1 MNFIISVSLSNMITF
16 KELGLQEEILTAIE
30 KMGFVTPS
38 PIQEKAIPQI
48 LSSDQDVIAL
58 AQTGTG
64 KTAAFG
70 LPIINNLSTDSQSV
84 QAIILCPTR
93 ELCLQIAKELEAFSV
108 DKRGVRVQ
116 AVYGGA
122 DIVKQ
127 IRGLKDN
134 PQIVVGTPG
143 RTMDLIKR
151 KALKI
156 NDITW
161 TVLDEADEMLNMGF
175 RDEIDSILETT
186 PEEKQTLLFS
196 ATMPSEVRRIAS
208 EYMHNPVEI
217 AVSKVNT
224 ASKNIEHHVYLVRSS
239 DRYLALKRLADYYPN
254 IYGIVFCRTRREAKD
269 VADKLMQDGYNAD
282 ALHGDLSQSQRDH
295 VMDKF
300 RNQNIQILVATDVA
314 ARGIDVNE
322 LTHVINYNLPDD
334 PEVYVHRSGRTGR
347 AGNKGISII
356 ISGGRESRKVRDLEK
371 LIASKIEPRNVPTGE
386 EICEKRLISLIEKI
400 ENIEVDEELIEP
412 YMATVNEKLAEIDR
426 DTLLKRFLTV
436 EFNSFLEYYK
446 NTKDITPEGDRGDR
460 GERGERNSRRGG
472 RDFSRFFINIGQ
484 KHNLRVPNLIGLINE
499 QTRNRNIEI
508 GKIEIL
514 RNFSFF
520 EVDTQFES
528 LVLET
533 FKDAQRDGVDL
544 DVQISKPEPGR
555 GGDRGGSR
563 GGNRGGGDRG
573 GRGFNNRREGDR
585 ERSGGYRGGDRDNR
599 GGDRDNR
606 GGGDRGGYRGGDRD
620 NRGGDRDN
628 RGGGDRGG
636 YRGGDREN
644 RGGYRGGDR
653 ENRGGDRNR
662 TGNTRRGRD

>member
-1 MNFIISVSLSNMITF
+1 MITF

-30 KMGFVTPS
+30 KMGFVNPS

-70 LPIINNLSTDSQSV
+70 LPVLNQLDSNSKSV

-93 ELCLQIAKELEAFSV
+93 ELCLQIAKELESFSA
-108 DKRGVRVQ
+108 DMRGVRVQ

-151 KALKI
+151 GALKI

-295 VMDKF
+295 VMEKF

-322 LTHVINYNLPDD
+322 LTHVINFNLPDD

-356 ISGGRESRKVRDLEK
+356 ISGGREARKIRDLEK
-371 LIASKIEPRNVPTGE
+371 LIASKIEPKNVPTGA
-386 EICEKRLISLIEKI
+386 EICEKRLISLIDKI

-412 YMATVNEKLAEIDR
+412 YMETVNEKLANLDR
-426 DTLLKRFLTV
+426 DDLLKRFMTV

-446 NTKDITPEGDRGDR
+446 NTKDISSEGDRGDR
-460 GERGERNSRRGG
+460 GDRSSNRRGG

-528 LVLET
+528 LVLES

-544 DVQISKPEPGR
+544 DVQISKPEPRRGDGERR
-555 GGDRGGSR
+555 GGDRRRNDR
-563 GGNRGGGDRG
+563 GGDSR
-573 GRGFNNRREGDR
+573 GRGFNSRRDNDR
-585 ERSGGYRGGDRDNR
+585 ERSGGYRGGDRDRGGDRGGFR
-599 GGDRDNR
+599 GGDRDHDSR
-606 GGGDRGGYRGGDRD
+606 DSRGGDRGGYRGGDR
-620 NRGGDRDN
+620 
-628 RGGGDRGG
+628 
-636 YRGGDREN
+636 
-644 RGGYRGGDR
+644 
-653 ENRGGDRNR
+653 NR
-662 TGNTRRGRD
+662 TGNSRRGRD

>member
-1 MNFIISVSLSNMITF
+1 MITF
-16 KELGLQEEILTAIE
+16 KELGLQEDILTAIE

-38 PIQEKAIPQI
+38 PVQEKAIPQI
-48 LSSDQDVIAL
+48 LTSDQDVIAL

-70 LPIINNLSTDSQSV
+70 LPILNNLSTDSKSV

-93 ELCLQIAKELEAFSV
+93 ELCLQIAKELESFSA
-108 DKRGVRVQ
+108 DMRGVRVQ

-151 KALKI
+151 GALKI

-186 PEEKQTLLFS
+186 PDEKQTLLFS

-208 EYMHNPVEI
+208 EYMNSPVEI

-322 LTHVINYNLPDD
+322 LTHVINFNLPDD

-356 ISGGRESRKVRDLEK
+356 ISGGREARKVRDLEK
-371 LIASKIEPRNVPTGE
+371 LIASKIEPKNVPTGA

-412 YMATVNEKLAEIDR
+412 YMETVNEKLANIDR

-446 NTKDITPEGDRGDR
+446 NTKDITAEGDRGDR
-460 GERGERNSRRGG
+460 GDRADRTSNRRGG

-528 LVLET
+528 LVLES

-555 GGDRGGSR
+555 GGDRDRNR
-563 GGNRGGGDRG
+563 GGDRRGGGDRS
-573 GRGFNNRREGDR
+573 RGFSNRREGDR

-606 GGGDRGGYRGGDRD
+606 GGDRGGYRGGDR
-620 NRGGDRDN
+620 
-628 RGGGDRGG
+628 
-636 YRGGDREN
+636 
-644 RGGYRGGDR
+644 
-653 ENRGGDRNR
+653 NR
-662 TGNTRRGRD
+662 TGNLRRGRD

>member
-1 MNFIISVSLSNMITF
+1 MITF
-16 KELGLQEEILTAIE
+16 KELGLQEDILTAIE
-30 KMGFVTPS
+30 KMGFVSPS

-70 LPIINNLSTDSQSV
+70 LPVLNQLDSNSKSV

-93 ELCLQIAKELEAFSV
+93 ELCLQIAKELESFSA
-108 DKRGVRVQ
+108 DMRGVRVQ

-151 KALKI
+151 GALKI

-295 VMDKF
+295 VMEKF

-322 LTHVINYNLPDD
+322 LTHVINFNLPDD

-356 ISGGRESRKVRDLEK
+356 ISGGREARKIRDLEK
-371 LIASKIEPRNVPTGE
+371 LIASKIEPKNVPTGA
-386 EICEKRLISLIEKI
+386 EICEKRLISLIDKI

-412 YMATVNEKLAEIDR
+412 YMETVNEKLANLDR
-426 DTLLKRFLTV
+426 DDLLKRFMTV

-446 NTKDITPEGDRGDR
+446 NTKDISSEGDRGDR
-460 GERGERNSRRGG
+460 GDRSSNRRGG

-528 LVLET
+528 LVLES

-544 DVQISKPEPGR
+544 DVQISKPEPRRGDGERR
-555 GGDRGGSR
+555 GGDRR
-563 GGNRGGGDRG
+563 RNDRG
-573 GRGFNNRREGDR
+573 DSRGRGFNSRRDNDR
-585 ERSGGYRGGDRDNR
+585 ERSGGYRGGDRDRGGDRGGFR
-599 GGDRDNR
+599 GGDRDR
-606 GGGDRGGYRGGDRD
+606 DSRGGDRGGYRGGDR
-620 NRGGDRDN
+620 
-628 RGGGDRGG
+628 
-636 YRGGDREN
+636 
-644 RGGYRGGDR
+644 
-653 ENRGGDRNR
+653 NR
-662 TGNTRRGRD
+662 TGNSRRGRD

>member
-1 MNFIISVSLSNMITF
+1 MRSL
-16 KELGLQEEILTAIE
+16 
-30 KMGFVTPS
+30 
-38 PIQEKAIPQI
+38 
-48 LSSDQDVIAL
+48 DQDIPLELRDGVENLHGHRARGTCEICA
-58 AQTGTG
+58 AQCETVDFH
-64 KTAAFG
+64 AHF
-70 LPIINNLSTDSQSV
+70 
-84 QAIILCPTR
+84 R
-93 ELCLQIAKELEAFSV
+93 EHL
-108 DKRGVRVQ
+108 
-116 AVYGGA
+116 YGGA

-151 KALKI
+151 GALKI

-295 VMDKF
+295 VMEKF

-322 LTHVINYNLPDD
+322 LTHVINFNLPDD

-356 ISGGRESRKVRDLEK
+356 ISGGREARKIRDLEK
-371 LIASKIEPRNVPTGE
+371 LIASKIEPKNVPTGA
-386 EICEKRLISLIEKI
+386 EICEKRLISLIDKI

-412 YMATVNEKLAEIDR
+412 YMETVNEKLANLDR
-426 DTLLKRFLTV
+426 DDLLKRFMTV

-446 NTKDITPEGDRGDR
+446 NTKDISSEGDRGDR
-460 GERGERNSRRGG
+460 GDRSSNRRGG

-528 LVLET
+528 LVLES

-544 DVQISKPEPGR
+544 DVQISKPEPRRGDGERR
-555 GGDRGGSR
+555 GGDRRRNDR
-563 GGNRGGGDRG
+563 GGDSR
-573 GRGFNNRREGDR
+573 GRGFNSRRDNDR
-585 ERSGGYRGGDRDNR
+585 ERSGGYRGGDRDRGGDRGGFR
-599 GGDRDNR
+599 GGDRDR
-606 GGGDRGGYRGGDRD
+606 DSRDSRGGDRGGYRGGDR
-620 NRGGDRDN
+620 
-628 RGGGDRGG
+628 
-636 YRGGDREN
+636 
-644 RGGYRGGDR
+644 
-653 ENRGGDRNR
+653 NR
-662 TGNTRRGRD
+662 TGNSRRGRD

>member
-371 LIASKIEPRNVPTGE
+371 LIASKIDPRNVPTGE

-412 YMATVNEKLAEIDR
+412 YMATVNEKLADIDR
-426 DTLLKRFLTV
+426 DALLKRFLTV

-599 GGDRDNR
+599 GGDRDS
-606 GGGDRGGYRGGDRD
+606 RGGD
-620 NRGGDRDN
+620 
-628 RGGGDRGG
+628 
-636 YRGGDREN
+636 

>member
-1 MNFIISVSLSNMITF
+1 MITF
-16 KELGLQEEILTAIE
+16 KELGLQDEILTAIE
-30 KMGFVTPS
+30 KMGFVNPS

-70 LPIINNLSTDSQSV
+70 LPVLNQLDSNSKSV

-93 ELCLQIAKELEAFSV
+93 ELCLQIAKELESFSA
-108 DKRGVRVQ
+108 DMRGVRVQ

-151 KALKI
+151 GALKI

-295 VMDKF
+295 VMEKF

-322 LTHVINYNLPDD
+322 LTHVINFNLPDD

-356 ISGGRESRKVRDLEK
+356 ISGGREARKIRDLEK
-371 LIASKIEPRNVPTGE
+371 LIASKIEPKNVPTGA
-386 EICEKRLISLIEKI
+386 EICEKRLISLIDKI

-412 YMATVNEKLAEIDR
+412 YMETVNEKLANLDR
-426 DTLLKRFLTV
+426 DDLLKRFMTV

-446 NTKDITPEGDRGDR
+446 NTKDISSEGDRGDR
-460 GERGERNSRRGG
+460 GNRSSNRRGG

-528 LVLET
+528 LVLES

-544 DVQISKPEPGR
+544 DVQISKPEPRRGDGERR
-555 GGDRGGSR
+555 GGDRR
-563 GGNRGGGDRG
+563 RNDRG
-573 GRGFNNRREGDR
+573 DSRGRGFNSRRDNDR
-585 ERSGGYRGGDRDNR
+585 ERSGGYRGGDRDRGGDRGGFR
-599 GGDRDNR
+599 GGDRDR
-606 GGGDRGGYRGGDRD
+606 DSRDSRGGDRGGYRGGDR
-620 NRGGDRDN
+620 
-628 RGGGDRGG
+628 
-636 YRGGDREN
+636 
-644 RGGYRGGDR
+644 
-653 ENRGGDRNR
+653 NR
-662 TGNTRRGRD
+662 TGNSRRGRD

>member
-1 MNFIISVSLSNMITF
+1 MITF
-16 KELGLQEEILTAIE
+16 KELGLQEDILTAIE

-48 LSSDQDVIAL
+48 LTSKQDVIAL

-70 LPIINNLSTDSQSV
+70 LPILNNLSTESQSV

-93 ELCLQIAKELEAFSV
+93 ELCLQIAKEIETFAT
-108 DKRGVRVQ
+108 DMRGVRVQ

-122 DIVKQ
+122 DITKQ

-208 EYMHNPVEI
+208 EYMHEPVEI
-217 AVSKVNT
+217 AVSKINT

-300 RNQNIQILVATDVA
+300 RSQNIQILVATDVA

-356 ISGGRESRKVRDLEK
+356 ISGGREARKIRDLEK
-371 LIASKIEPRNVPTGE
+371 LIASKIDPRNVPTGE

-460 GERGERNSRRGG
+460 GERGDRPNRRGG

-563 GGNRGGGDRG
+563 GGDRGGNRGGGDRG
-573 GRGFNNRREGDR
+573 GNRSGGGFRERREGDR
-585 ERSGGYRGGDRDNR
+585 ERSGSGGGGYRGGDRDNR

-606 GGGDRGGYRGGDRD
+606 GGGDRGGFRGGDRD
-620 NRGGDRDN
+620 RSAGSSSDRDS
-628 RGGGDRGG
+628 RGGDRGG
-636 YRGGDREN
+636 YRGGDR
-644 RGGYRGGDR
+644 
-653 ENRGGDRNR
+653 NR
-662 TGNTRRGRD
+662 TGNSRRGRD

>member
-1 MNFIISVSLSNMITF
+1 MITF

-30 KMGFVTPS
+30 KMGFVNPS

-70 LPIINNLSTDSQSV
+70 LPVLNQLDSNSKSV

-93 ELCLQIAKELEAFSV
+93 ELCLQIAKELESFSA
-108 DKRGVRVQ
+108 DMRGVRIQ

-151 KALKI
+151 GALKI

-295 VMDKF
+295 VMEKF

-322 LTHVINYNLPDD
+322 LTHVINFNLPDD

-356 ISGGRESRKVRDLEK
+356 ISGGREARKIRDLEK
-371 LIASKIEPRNVPTGE
+371 LIASKIEPKNVPTGA
-386 EICEKRLISLIEKI
+386 EICEKRLISLIDKI

-412 YMATVNEKLAEIDR
+412 YMETVNEKLANLDR
-426 DTLLKRFLTV
+426 DDLLKRFMTV

-446 NTKDITPEGDRGDR
+446 NTKDISSEGDRGDR
-460 GERGERNSRRGG
+460 GDRSSNRRGG

-528 LVLET
+528 LVLES

-544 DVQISKPEPGR
+544 DVQISKPEPRRGDGERR
-555 GGDRGGSR
+555 GGDRR
-563 GGNRGGGDRG
+563 RNDRG
-573 GRGFNNRREGDR
+573 DSRGRGFNSRRDNDR
-585 ERSGGYRGGDRDNR
+585 ERSGGYRGGDRDRGGDRGGFR
-599 GGDRDNR
+599 GGDRDR
-606 GGGDRGGYRGGDRD
+606 DSRGGDRGGYRGGDR
-620 NRGGDRDN
+620 
-628 RGGGDRGG
+628 
-636 YRGGDREN
+636 
-644 RGGYRGGDR
+644 
-653 ENRGGDRNR
+653 NR
-662 TGNTRRGRD
+662 TGNSRRGRD

>member
-1 MNFIISVSLSNMITF
+1 MNFNIIGIVSNMITF

-30 KMGFVTPS
+30 KMGFVNPS

-48 LSSDQDVIAL
+48 ISSEQDVIAL

-70 LPIINNLSTDSQSV
+70 LPILNQLDINTRAV
-84 QAIILCPTR
+84 QAIVLCPTR
-93 ELCLQIAKELEAFSV
+93 ELCLQIAKELESFSK
-108 DKRGVRVQ
+108 DMSGVRIQ

-127 IRGLKDN
+127 IKGLKDN

-239 DRYLALKRLADYYPN
+239 DRYLALKRLADFYPN

-269 VADKLMQDGYNAD
+269 IADKLMQDGYNAD

-295 VMDKF
+295 VMEKF

-356 ISGGRESRKVRDLEK
+356 ISGGREARRIKELER
-371 LIASKIEPRNVPTGE
+371 IISSKIEPKNVPTGA
-386 EICEKRLISLIEKI
+386 EICEKRLISLIDKI

-412 YMATVNEKLAEIDR
+412 YMDTVNEKLASLDR
-426 DTLLKRFLTV
+426 DDLLKRFLTV

-446 NTKDITPEGDRGDR
+446 NSRDIQSEGDRGDR
-460 GERGERNSRRGG
+460 GERGERSGRRNG

-528 LVLET
+528 LVLES
-533 FKDAQRDGVDL
+533 FKSAQRDGVDL
-544 DVQISKPEPGR
+544 DVQISKPEPRRGGGDGDRR
-555 GGDRGGSR
+555 GGDRR
-563 GGNRGGGDRG
+563 RNGGGDSR
-573 GRGFNNRREGDR
+573 GRGFNSRRDNDR
-585 ERSGGYRGGDRDNR
+585 ERSGGYRGGRDRDN
-599 GGDRDNR
+599 
-606 GGGDRGGYRGGDRD
+606 GGDRGGYRGGDR
-620 NRGGDRDN
+620 NRS
-628 RGGGDRGG
+628 
-636 YRGGDREN
+636 
-644 RGGYRGGDR
+644 
-653 ENRGGDRNR
+653 
-662 TGNTRRGRD
+662 GNSRRGRD

>member
-412 YMATVNEKLAEIDR
+412 YMATVNEKLADIDR
-426 DTLLKRFLTV
+426 DALLKRFLTV

-563 GGNRGGGDRG
+563 GGDRGGNRGGGDRG

-585 ERSGGYRGGDRDNR
+585 ERS
-599 GGDRDNR
+599 
-606 GGGDRGGYRGGDRD
+606 GGYRGGDRD

>member
-16 KELGLQEEILTAIE
+16 KELGLQEDILTAIE

-48 LSSDQDVIAL
+48 LTSKQDVIAL

-70 LPIINNLSTDSQSV
+70 LPILNNLSTESQSV

-93 ELCLQIAKELEAFSV
+93 ELCLQIAKEIETFAT
-108 DKRGVRVQ
+108 DMRGVRVQ

-122 DIVKQ
+122 DITKQ

-208 EYMHNPVEI
+208 EYMHEPVEI
-217 AVSKVNT
+217 AVSKINT

-300 RNQNIQILVATDVA
+300 RSQNIQILVATDVA

-356 ISGGRESRKVRDLEK
+356 ISGGREARKIRDLEK
-371 LIASKIEPRNVPTGE
+371 LIASKIDPRNVPTGE

-460 GERGERNSRRGG
+460 GERGERPNRRGG

-563 GGNRGGGDRG
+563 GGDRGGNRGGGDRG
-573 GRGFNNRREGDR
+573 GNRSGGGFRERREGDR

-606 GGGDRGGYRGGDRD
+606 GGGDRGGFRGGDRD
-620 NRGGDRDN
+620 RSAGSSSDRDS
-628 RGGGDRGG
+628 RGGDRGG
-636 YRGGDREN
+636 YRGGDR
-644 RGGYRGGDR
+644 
-653 ENRGGDRNR
+653 NR
-662 TGNTRRGRD
+662 TGNSRRGRD

>member
-1 MNFIISVSLSNMITF
+1 MITF

-70 LPIINNLSTDSQSV
+70 LPILNNLSTDSRSV

-93 ELCLQIAKELEAFSV
+93 ELCLQIAKELESFAA
-108 DKRGVRVQ
+108 DTRGVRVQ

-151 KALKI
+151 GALKI

-322 LTHVINYNLPDD
+322 LTHVINFNLPDD

-356 ISGGRESRKVRDLEK
+356 ISGGREARKVRDLEK
-371 LIASKIEPRNVPTGE
+371 LIASKIEPKNVPTGA

-400 ENIEVDEELIEP
+400 ENIEVDEELIAP
-412 YMATVNEKLAEIDR
+412 YMDTVNEKLADIDR
-426 DTLLKRFLTV
+426 DTLLKRFMTV

-460 GERGERNSRRGG
+460 GDRNDRTSNRRGG

-528 LVLET
+528 LVLES

-555 GGDRGGSR
+555 GGDR
-563 GGNRGGGDRG
+563 RGGGDRG
-573 GRGFNNRREGDR
+573 GRGYNNRREGDR

-599 GGDRDNR
+599 GGDRGGYR
-606 GGGDRGGYRGGDRD
+606 GGDRDRGGDRGGFRGNDRDRGGDRDSRGGDRGGYRGGDR
-620 NRGGDRDN
+620 
-628 RGGGDRGG
+628 
-636 YRGGDREN
+636 
-644 RGGYRGGDR
+644 
-653 ENRGGDRNR
+653 NR
-662 TGNTRRGRD
+662 TGNSRRGRD

>member
-1 MNFIISVSLSNMITF
+1 MIWNINEFHYLGIVSNMITF

-30 KMGFVTPS
+30 KMGFVNPS

-70 LPIINNLSTDSQSV
+70 LPVLNQLDSNSKSV

-93 ELCLQIAKELEAFSV
+93 ELCLQIAKELESFSA
-108 DKRGVRVQ
+108 DMRGVRVQ

-151 KALKI
+151 GALKI

-295 VMDKF
+295 VMEKF

-322 LTHVINYNLPDD
+322 LTHVINFNLPDD

-356 ISGGRESRKVRDLEK
+356 ISGGREARKVRDLEK
-371 LIASKIEPRNVPTGE
+371 LIASKIEPRNVPTGA

-400 ENIEVDEELIEP
+400 ENIEVDEELIAP
-412 YMATVNEKLAEIDR
+412 YMDTVNEKLANLDR
-426 DTLLKRFLTV
+426 DTLLKRFMTV

-446 NTKDITPEGDRGDR
+446 NTRDITSEGDRGDR
-460 GERGERNSRRGG
+460 ADRTSNRRGG

-528 LVLET
+528 LVLES

-544 DVQISKPEPGR
+544 DVQISKPEPRRGDGDRR
-555 GGDRGGSR
+555 GGDRRGGDRRRDGGGSR
-563 GGNRGGGDRG
+563 G
-573 GRGFNNRREGDR
+573 FNSRRDNDR
-585 ERSGGYRGGDRDNR
+585 ERSGGYRGGDRDSR
-599 GGDRDNR
+599 
-606 GGGDRGGYRGGDRD
+606 GGDRGGYRGGDRD
-620 NRGGDRDN
+620 RDS
-628 RGGGDRGG
+628 RDSRGGDRGG
-636 YRGGDREN
+636 YRGGDR
-644 RGGYRGGDR
+644 
-653 ENRGGDRNR
+653 NR
-662 TGNTRRGRD
+662 TGNSRRGRD

>member
-1 MNFIISVSLSNMITF
+1 MITF
-16 KELGLQEEILTAIE
+16 KELGLQEDILTAIE
-30 KMGFVTPS
+30 KMGFVSPS

-70 LPIINNLSTDSQSV
+70 LPILNNLATDSKSV

-93 ELCLQIAKELEAFSV
+93 ELCLQIAKELESFSA
-108 DKRGVRVQ
+108 DMRGVRVQ

-151 KALKI
+151 NALKI

-322 LTHVINYNLPDD
+322 LTHVINFNLPDD

-356 ISGGRESRKVRDLEK
+356 ISGGREARKIRDLEK
-371 LIASKIEPRNVPTGE
+371 LIASKIEPKNVPTGA

-412 YMATVNEKLAEIDR
+412 YMETVNEKLANIDR

-446 NTKDITPEGDRGDR
+446 NTKDITAEGDRGDR
-460 GERGERNSRRGG
+460 GDRSSNRRGG

-528 LVLET
+528 LVLES

-544 DVQISKPEPGR
+544 DVQISKPEPRRGDGDRR
-555 GGDRGGSR
+555 GGDRRRSGGDSR
-563 GGNRGGGDRG
+563 GRGY
-573 GRGFNNRREGDR
+573 NSRRDNDR
-585 ERSGGYRGGDRDNR
+585 ERSGGYRGGDRDRDRGGYR
-599 GGDRDNR
+599 GGDRDR
-606 GGGDRGGYRGGDRD
+606 DSRDSRGGDRGGYRGGDR
-620 NRGGDRDN
+620 
-628 RGGGDRGG
+628 
-636 YRGGDREN
+636 
-644 RGGYRGGDR
+644 
-653 ENRGGDRNR
+653 NR
-662 TGNTRRGRD
+662 TGNSRRGRD

>member
-1 MNFIISVSLSNMITF
+1 MVTF

-70 LPIINNLSTDSQSV
+70 LPILNNLSTDSQAV

-93 ELCLQIAKELEAFSV
+93 ELCLQIAKELESFSA
-108 DKRGVRVQ
+108 DMRGVRIQ

-122 DIVKQ
+122 DITKQ

-295 VMDKF
+295 VMEKF

-322 LTHVINYNLPDD
+322 LTHVINFNLPDD

-356 ISGGRESRKVRDLEK
+356 ISGGREARKVRDLEK
-371 LIASKIEPRNVPTGE
+371 LIASKIEPKNVPTGA

-412 YMATVNEKLAEIDR
+412 YMDTVNEKLSSLDR

-460 GERGERNSRRGG
+460 NDRSSNRRGG

-528 LVLET
+528 LVLES

-544 DVQISKPEPGR
+544 DVQISKPEPR
-555 GGDRGGSR
+555 
-563 GGNRGGGDRG
+563 RGGGDRG
-573 GRGFNNRREGDR
+573 GDRRRNGGGDSRGRGFNSRRDGDR
-585 ERSGGYRGGDRDNR
+585 ERSGGYRGGDRD
-599 GGDRDNR
+599 RDNR
-606 GGGDRGGYRGGDRD
+606 GGDRGGYRGGDRD
-620 NRGGDRDN
+620 RSGSGDN
-628 RGGGDRGG
+628 RGGDRGG
-636 YRGGDREN
+636 YRGGDRN
-644 RGGYRGGDR
+644 RS
-653 ENRGGDRNR
+653 
-662 TGNTRRGRD
+662 GNSRRGRD

>member
-1 MNFIISVSLSNMITF
+1 MIWNINEFHYLGIVSNMITF

-30 KMGFVTPS
+30 KMGFVNPS

-70 LPIINNLSTDSQSV
+70 LPVLNQLDSNSKSV

-93 ELCLQIAKELEAFSV
+93 ELCLQIAKELESFSA
-108 DKRGVRVQ
+108 DMRGVRVQ

-151 KALKI
+151 GALKI

-295 VMDKF
+295 VMEKF

-322 LTHVINYNLPDD
+322 LTHVINFNLPDD

-356 ISGGRESRKVRDLEK
+356 ISGGREARKIRDLEK
-371 LIASKIEPRNVPTGE
+371 LIASKIEPKNVPTGA
-386 EICEKRLISLIEKI
+386 EICEKRLISLIDKI

-412 YMATVNEKLAEIDR
+412 YMETVNEKLANLDR
-426 DTLLKRFLTV
+426 DDLLKRFMTV

-446 NTKDITPEGDRGDR
+446 NTKDISSEGDRGDR
-460 GERGERNSRRGG
+460 GDRSSNRRGG

-528 LVLET
+528 LVLES

-544 DVQISKPEPGR
+544 DVQISKPEPRR
-555 GGDRGGSR
+555 GDGER
-563 GGNRGGGDRG
+563 RGGGDRRRNG
-573 GRGFNNRREGDR
+573 GGDSRGRGFNSRRDSDR
-585 ERSGGYRGGDRDNR
+585 ERSGGDRGGFRGGDRD
-599 GGDRDNR
+599 GGGYRDRDSR
-606 GGGDRGGYRGGDRD
+606 DSKGGDRGGYRGGDR
-620 NRGGDRDN
+620 
-628 RGGGDRGG
+628 
-636 YRGGDREN
+636 
-644 RGGYRGGDR
+644 
-653 ENRGGDRNR
+653 NR
-662 TGNTRRGRD
+662 TGSSRRGRD

>member
-1 MNFIISVSLSNMITF
+1 MITF

-30 KMGFVTPS
+30 KMGFVNPS

-70 LPIINNLSTDSQSV
+70 LPVLNQLDSNSKSV

-93 ELCLQIAKELEAFSV
+93 ELCLQIAKELESFSA
-108 DKRGVRVQ
+108 DMRGVRVQ

-151 KALKI
+151 GALKI

-295 VMDKF
+295 VMEKF

-322 LTHVINYNLPDD
+322 LTHVINFNLPDD

-356 ISGGRESRKVRDLEK
+356 ISGGREARKIRDLEK
-371 LIASKIEPRNVPTGE
+371 LIASKIEPKNVPTGA
-386 EICEKRLISLIEKI
+386 EICEKRLISLIDKI

-412 YMATVNEKLAEIDR
+412 YMETVNEKLANLDR
-426 DTLLKRFLTV
+426 DDLLKRFMTV

-446 NTKDITPEGDRGDR
+446 NTKDISSEGDRGDR
-460 GERGERNSRRGG
+460 GDRSSNRRGG

-528 LVLET
+528 LVLES

-544 DVQISKPEPGR
+544 DVQISKPEPRRGDGERR
-555 GGDRGGSR
+555 GGDRR
-563 GGNRGGGDRG
+563 RNDRG
-573 GRGFNNRREGDR
+573 DSRGRGFNSRRDNDR
-585 ERSGGYRGGDRDNR
+585 ERSGGYRGGDRDRGGDRGGFR
-599 GGDRDNR
+599 GGDRDR
-606 GGGDRGGYRGGDRD
+606 DSRGGDRGGYRGGDR
-620 NRGGDRDN
+620 
-628 RGGGDRGG
+628 
-636 YRGGDREN
+636 
-644 RGGYRGGDR
+644 
-653 ENRGGDRNR
+653 NR
-662 TGNTRRGRD
+662 TGNSRRGRD

>member
-1 MNFIISVSLSNMITF
+1 MITF
-16 KELGLQEEILTAIE
+16 KELGLQDDILTAIE
-30 KMGFVTPS
+30 KMGFVSPS

-70 LPIINNLSTDSQSV
+70 LPILNNLATDSKSV

-93 ELCLQIAKELEAFSV
+93 ELCLQIAKELESFSA
-108 DKRGVRVQ
+108 DMRGVRVQ

-151 KALKI
+151 NALKI

-322 LTHVINYNLPDD
+322 LTHVINFNLPDD

-356 ISGGRESRKVRDLEK
+356 ISGGREARKIRDLEK
-371 LIASKIEPRNVPTGE
+371 LIASKIEPKNVPTGA

-412 YMATVNEKLAEIDR
+412 YMETVNEKLANIDR

-446 NTKDITPEGDRGDR
+446 NTKDITAEGDRGDR
-460 GERGERNSRRGG
+460 GDRSSNRRGG

-528 LVLET
+528 LVLES

-544 DVQISKPEPGR
+544 DVQISKPEPRRGDGDRR
-555 GGDRGGSR
+555 GGDRRRSGGDSR
-563 GGNRGGGDRG
+563 GRGY
-573 GRGFNNRREGDR
+573 NSRRDNDR
-585 ERSGGYRGGDRDNR
+585 ERSGGYRGGDRDR
-599 GGDRDNR
+599 
-606 GGGDRGGYRGGDRD
+606 DRGGYRGGDRD
-620 NRGGDRDN
+620 RDSRDSRGGDR
-628 RGGGDRGG
+628 GV
-636 YRGGDREN
+636 Y
-644 RGGYRGGDR
+644 
-653 ENRGGDRNR
+653 RGGDRNR
-662 TGNTRRGRD
+662 TGNSRRGRD

>member
-1 MNFIISVSLSNMITF
+1 MITF

-30 KMGFVTPS
+30 KMGFVNPS

-70 LPIINNLSTDSQSV
+70 LPVLNQLDSNSKSV

-93 ELCLQIAKELEAFSV
+93 ELCLQIAKELESFSA
-108 DKRGVRVQ
+108 DMRGVRVQ

-151 KALKI
+151 GALKI

-186 PEEKQTLLFS
+186 PE

-295 VMDKF
+295 VMEKF

-322 LTHVINYNLPDD
+322 LTHVINFNLPDD

-356 ISGGRESRKVRDLEK
+356 ISGGREARKIRDLEK
-371 LIASKIEPRNVPTGE
+371 LIASKIEPKNVPTGA
-386 EICEKRLISLIEKI
+386 EICEKRLISLIDKI

-412 YMATVNEKLAEIDR
+412 YMETVNEKLANLDR
-426 DTLLKRFLTV
+426 DDLLKRFMTV

-446 NTKDITPEGDRGDR
+446 NTKDISSEGDRGDR
-460 GERGERNSRRGG
+460 GDRSSNRRGG

-528 LVLET
+528 LVLES

-544 DVQISKPEPGR
+544 DVQISKPEPRRGDGERR
-555 GGDRGGSR
+555 GGDRR
-563 GGNRGGGDRG
+563 RNDRG
-573 GRGFNNRREGDR
+573 DSRGRGFNSRRDNDR
-585 ERSGGYRGGDRDNR
+585 ERSGGYRGGDRDRGGDRGGFR
-599 GGDRDNR
+599 GGDRDR
-606 GGGDRGGYRGGDRD
+606 DSRGGDRGGYRGGDR
-620 NRGGDRDN
+620 
-628 RGGGDRGG
+628 
-636 YRGGDREN
+636 
-644 RGGYRGGDR
+644 
-653 ENRGGDRNR
+653 NR
-662 TGNTRRGRD
+662 TGNSRRGRD

>member
-1 MNFIISVSLSNMITF
+1 MITF

-30 KMGFVTPS
+30 KMGFVNPS

-70 LPIINNLSTDSQSV
+70 LPVLNQLDSNSKSV

-93 ELCLQIAKELEAFSV
+93 ELCLQIAKELESFSA
-108 DKRGVRVQ
+108 DMRGVRVQ

-151 KALKI
+151 GALKI

-295 VMDKF
+295 VMEKF

-322 LTHVINYNLPDD
+322 LTHVINFNLPDD

-356 ISGGRESRKVRDLEK
+356 ISGGREARKIRDLEK
-371 LIASKIEPRNVPTGE
+371 LIASKIEPKNVPTGA
-386 EICEKRLISLIEKI
+386 EICEKRLISLIDKI

-412 YMATVNEKLAEIDR
+412 YMETVNEKLANLDR
-426 DTLLKRFLTV
+426 DDLLKRFMTV

-446 NTKDITPEGDRGDR
+446 NTKDISSEGDRGDR
-460 GERGERNSRRGG
+460 GDRSSNRRGG

-528 LVLET
+528 LVLES

-544 DVQISKPEPGR
+544 DVQISKPEPRRGDGERR
-555 GGDRGGSR
+555 GGDRRRNDR
-563 GGNRGGGDRG
+563 GGDSR
-573 GRGFNNRREGDR
+573 GRGFNSRRDNDR
-585 ERSGGYRGGDRDNR
+585 ERSGGYRGGDRDRGGDRGGFR
-599 GGDRDNR
+599 GGDRDRDSRDSR
-606 GGGDRGGYRGGDRD
+606 GGARGGY
-620 NRGGDRDN
+620 
-628 RGGGDRGG
+628 
-636 YRGGDREN
+636 
-644 RGGYRGGDR
+644 
-653 ENRGGDRNR
+653 RGGDRNR
-662 TGNTRRGRD
+662 TGNSRRGRD

>member
-1 MNFIISVSLSNMITF
+1 MIWNINEFHYLGIVSNMITF

-30 KMGFVTPS
+30 KMGFVNPS

-70 LPIINNLSTDSQSV
+70 LPVLNQLDSNSKSV

-93 ELCLQIAKELEAFSV
+93 ELCLQIAKELESFSA
-108 DKRGVRVQ
+108 DMRGVRIQ

-151 KALKI
+151 GALKI

-295 VMDKF
+295 VMEKF

-322 LTHVINYNLPDD
+322 LTHVINFNLPDD

-356 ISGGRESRKVRDLEK
+356 ISGGREARKIRDLEK
-371 LIASKIEPRNVPTGE
+371 LIASKIEPKNVPTGA
-386 EICEKRLISLIEKI
+386 EICEKRLISLIDKI

-412 YMATVNEKLAEIDR
+412 YMETVNEKLANLDR
-426 DTLLKRFLTV
+426 DDLLKRFMTV

-446 NTKDITPEGDRGDR
+446 NTKDISSEGDRGDR
-460 GERGERNSRRGG
+460 GDRSSNRRGG

-528 LVLET
+528 LVLES

-544 DVQISKPEPGR
+544 DVQISKPEPRRGDGERR
-555 GGDRGGSR
+555 GGDRR
-563 GGNRGGGDRG
+563 RNDRG
-573 GRGFNNRREGDR
+573 DSRGRGFNSRRDNDR
-585 ERSGGYRGGDRDNR
+585 ERSGGYRGGDRDRGGDRGGFR
-599 GGDRDNR
+599 GGDRDR
-606 GGGDRGGYRGGDRD
+606 DSRGGDRGGYRGGDR
-620 NRGGDRDN
+620 
-628 RGGGDRGG
+628 
-636 YRGGDREN
+636 
-644 RGGYRGGDR
+644 
-653 ENRGGDRNR
+653 NR
-662 TGNTRRGRD
+662 TGNSRRGRD

>member
-1 MNFIISVSLSNMITF
+1 MITF
-16 KELGLQEEILTAIE
+16 KELGLQDDILTAIE
-30 KMGFVTPS
+30 KMGFVSPS

-70 LPIINNLSTDSQSV
+70 LPILNNLATDSKSV

-93 ELCLQIAKELEAFSV
+93 ELCLQIAKELESFSA
-108 DKRGVRVQ
+108 DMRGVRVQ

-151 KALKI
+151 NALKI

-322 LTHVINYNLPDD
+322 LTHVINFNLPDD

-356 ISGGRESRKVRDLEK
+356 ISGGREARKIRDLEK
-371 LIASKIEPRNVPTGE
+371 LIASKIEPKNVPTGA

-412 YMATVNEKLAEIDR
+412 YMETVNEKLANIDR

-446 NTKDITPEGDRGDR
+446 NTKDITAEGDRGDR
-460 GERGERNSRRGG
+460 SSNRRGG

-528 LVLET
+528 LVLES

-544 DVQISKPEPGR
+544 DVQISKPEPRRGDGDRR
-555 GGDRGGSR
+555 GGDRRRSGGDSR
-563 GGNRGGGDRG
+563 GRGY
-573 GRGFNNRREGDR
+573 NSRRDNDR
-585 ERSGGYRGGDRDNR
+585 ERSGGYRGGDRDR
-599 GGDRDNR
+599 
-606 GGGDRGGYRGGDRD
+606 DRGGYRGGDRD
-620 NRGGDRDN
+620 RDSRDSRGGDR
-628 RGGGDRGG
+628 GV
-636 YRGGDREN
+636 Y
-644 RGGYRGGDR
+644 
-653 ENRGGDRNR
+653 RGGDRNR
-662 TGNTRRGRD
+662 TGNSRRGRD

>member
-1 MNFIISVSLSNMITF
+1 MITF
-16 KELGLQEEILTAIE
+16 KELGLQDDILTAIE
-30 KMGFVTPS
+30 KMGFVSPS

-70 LPIINNLSTDSQSV
+70 LPILNNLATDSKSV

-93 ELCLQIAKELEAFSV
+93 ELCLQIAKELESFSA
-108 DKRGVRVQ
+108 DMRGVRVQ

-151 KALKI
+151 NALKI

-322 LTHVINYNLPDD
+322 LTHVINFNLPDD

-356 ISGGRESRKVRDLEK
+356 ISGGREARKIRDLEK
-371 LIASKIEPRNVPTGE
+371 LIASKIEPKNVPTGA

-412 YMATVNEKLAEIDR
+412 YMETVNEKLANIDR

-446 NTKDITPEGDRGDR
+446 NTKDITAEGDRGDR
-460 GERGERNSRRGG
+460 GDRSSNRRGG

-528 LVLET
+528 LVLES

-544 DVQISKPEPGR
+544 DVQISKPEPRRGDGDRR
-555 GGDRGGSR
+555 GGDRRRSGGDSR
-563 GGNRGGGDRG
+563 GRGY
-573 GRGFNNRREGDR
+573 NSRRDNDR
-585 ERSGGYRGGDRDNR
+585 ERSGGYRGGDRDRGGYR
-599 GGDRDNR
+599 GGDRDR
-606 GGGDRGGYRGGDRD
+606 DSRDSRGGDRGGYRGGDR
-620 NRGGDRDN
+620 
-628 RGGGDRGG
+628 
-636 YRGGDREN
+636 
-644 RGGYRGGDR
+644 
-653 ENRGGDRNR
+653 NR
-662 TGNTRRGRD
+662 TGNSRRGRD

>member
-1 MNFIISVSLSNMITF
+1 MITF

-30 KMGFVTPS
+30 KMGFVNPS

-70 LPIINNLSTDSQSV
+70 LPVLNQLDSNSKSV

-93 ELCLQIAKELEAFSV
+93 ELCLQIAKELESFSA
-108 DKRGVRVQ
+108 DMRGVRVQ

-151 KALKI
+151 GALKI

-295 VMDKF
+295 VMEKF

-322 LTHVINYNLPDD
+322 LTHVINFNLPDD

-356 ISGGRESRKVRDLEK
+356 ISGGREARKIRDLEK
-371 LIASKIEPRNVPTGE
+371 LIASKIEPKNVPTGA
-386 EICEKRLISLIEKI
+386 EICEKRLISLIDKI

-412 YMATVNEKLAEIDR
+412 YMETVNEKLANLDR
-426 DTLLKRFLTV
+426 DDLLKRFMTV

-446 NTKDITPEGDRGDR
+446 NTKDISSEGDRGDR
-460 GERGERNSRRGG
+460 GDRSSNRRGG

-528 LVLET
+528 LVLES

-544 DVQISKPEPGR
+544 DVQISKPEPRRGDGERR
-555 GGDRGGSR
+555 GGDRR
-563 GGNRGGGDRG
+563 RNDRG
-573 GRGFNNRREGDR
+573 DSRGRGFNSRRDNDR
-585 ERSGGYRGGDRDNR
+585 ERSGGYRGGDRDRGGDRGGFR
-599 GGDRDNR
+599 GGDRDR
-606 GGGDRGGYRGGDRD
+606 DSRDSRSGDRGGYRGGDR
-620 NRGGDRDN
+620 
-628 RGGGDRGG
+628 
-636 YRGGDREN
+636 
-644 RGGYRGGDR
+644 
-653 ENRGGDRNR
+653 NR
-662 TGNTRRGRD
+662 TGNSRRGRD

>member
-1 MNFIISVSLSNMITF
+1 MITF
-16 KELGLQEEILTAIE
+16 KELGLQDEILTAIE
-30 KMGFVTPS
+30 KMGFVNPS

-70 LPIINNLSTDSQSV
+70 LPVLNQLDSNSKSV

-93 ELCLQIAKELEAFSV
+93 ELCLQIAKELESFSA
-108 DKRGVRVQ
+108 DMRGVRVQ

-151 KALKI
+151 GALKI

-295 VMDKF
+295 VMEKF

-322 LTHVINYNLPDD
+322 LTHVINFNLPDD

-356 ISGGRESRKVRDLEK
+356 ISGGREARKIRDLEK
-371 LIASKIEPRNVPTGE
+371 LIASKIEPKNVPTGA
-386 EICEKRLISLIEKI
+386 EICEKRLISLIDKI

-412 YMATVNEKLAEIDR
+412 YMETVNEKLANLDR
-426 DTLLKRFLTV
+426 DDLLKRFMTV

-446 NTKDITPEGDRGDR
+446 NTKDISSEGDRGDR
-460 GERGERNSRRGG
+460 GDRSSNRRGG

-528 LVLET
+528 LVLES

-544 DVQISKPEPGR
+544 DVQISKPEPRRGDGERR
-555 GGDRGGSR
+555 GGDRR
-563 GGNRGGGDRG
+563 RNDRG
-573 GRGFNNRREGDR
+573 DSRGRGFNSRRDNDR
-585 ERSGGYRGGDRDNR
+585 ERSGGYRGGDRDRGGDRGGFR
-599 GGDRDNR
+599 GGDRDR
-606 GGGDRGGYRGGDRD
+606 DSRGGDRGGYRGGDR
-620 NRGGDRDN
+620 
-628 RGGGDRGG
+628 
-636 YRGGDREN
+636 
-644 RGGYRGGDR
+644 
-653 ENRGGDRNR
+653 NR
-662 TGNTRRGRD
+662 TGNSRRGRD

>member
-1 MNFIISVSLSNMITF
+1 MITF
-16 KELGLQEEILTAIE
+16 KELGLQEELLTAIE
-30 KMGFVTPS
+30 KMGFVNPS

-70 LPIINNLSTDSQSV
+70 LPILNQLDNSSKSV

-93 ELCLQIAKELEAFSV
+93 ELCLQIAKEIETFAA
-108 DKRGVRVQ
+108 DTRGVRVQ

-151 KALKI
+151 GALKI

-295 VMDKF
+295 VMEKF

-322 LTHVINYNLPDD
+322 LTHVINFNLPDD

-356 ISGGRESRKVRDLEK
+356 ISGGREARKIRDLEK
-371 LIASKIEPRNVPTGE
+371 LIASKIEPKNVPTGA
-386 EICEKRLISLIEKI
+386 EICEKRLISLIDKI

-412 YMATVNEKLAEIDR
+412 YMETVNEKLADIDR

-460 GERGERNSRRGG
+460 SDRSSNRRGG

-528 LVLET
+528 LVLES

-544 DVQISKPEPGR
+544 DVQISKPEPRRGDGERRGGGDRRRNGGGDSRGR
-555 GGDRGGSR
+555 GFNSRRDSDRERSGGDRGGFR
-563 GGNRGGGDRG
+563 GGDR
-573 GRGFNNRREGDR
+573 DR
-585 ERSGGYRGGDRDNR
+585 GGYRGGDRD
-599 GGDRDNR
+599 RDSR
-606 GGGDRGGYRGGDRD
+606 DSKGGDRGGYRGGDR
-620 NRGGDRDN
+620 
-628 RGGGDRGG
+628 
-636 YRGGDREN
+636 
-644 RGGYRGGDR
+644 
-653 ENRGGDRNR
+653 NR
-662 TGNTRRGRD
+662 TGSSRRGRD

>member
-1 MNFIISVSLSNMITF
+1 MITF
-16 KELGLQEEILTAIE
+16 KELGLQEELLTAIE
-30 KMGFVTPS
+30 KMGFVNPS

-70 LPIINNLSTDSQSV
+70 LPILNQLDNSSKSV

-93 ELCLQIAKELEAFSV
+93 ELCLQIAKEIETFAA
-108 DKRGVRVQ
+108 DTRGVRVQ

-151 KALKI
+151 GALKI

-224 ASKNIEHHVYLVRSS
+224 TSKNIEHHVYLVRSS

-295 VMDKF
+295 VMEKF

-322 LTHVINYNLPDD
+322 LTHVINFNLPDD

-356 ISGGRESRKVRDLEK
+356 ISGGREARKIRDLEK
-371 LIASKIEPRNVPTGE
+371 LIASKIEPKNVPTGA
-386 EICEKRLISLIEKI
+386 EICEKRLISLIDKI

-412 YMATVNEKLAEIDR
+412 YMETVNEKLADIDR

-460 GERGERNSRRGG
+460 SDRSSNRRGG

-528 LVLET
+528 LVLES
-533 FKDAQRDGVDL
+533 FKDAQRDGVHL
-544 DVQISKPEPGR
+544 DVQISKPEPRRGDGERRGGGDRRRNGGGDSRGR
-555 GGDRGGSR
+555 GFNSRRDSDRERSGGDRGGFR
-563 GGNRGGGDRG
+563 GGDR
-573 GRGFNNRREGDR
+573 DR
-585 ERSGGYRGGDRDNR
+585 GGYRGGDRD
-599 GGDRDNR
+599 RDSR
-606 GGGDRGGYRGGDRD
+606 DSKGGDRGGYRGGDR
-620 NRGGDRDN
+620 
-628 RGGGDRGG
+628 
-636 YRGGDREN
+636 
-644 RGGYRGGDR
+644 
-653 ENRGGDRNR
+653 NR
-662 TGNTRRGRD
+662 TGSSRRGRD

>member
-1 MNFIISVSLSNMITF
+1 MITF
-16 KELGLQEEILTAIE
+16 KELGLQEELLTAIE
-30 KMGFVTPS
+30 KMGFVNPS

-70 LPIINNLSTDSQSV
+70 LPILNQLDNSSKSV

-93 ELCLQIAKELEAFSV
+93 ELCLQIAKEIETFAA
-108 DKRGVRVQ
+108 DTRGVRVQ

-151 KALKI
+151 GALKI

-224 ASKNIEHHVYLVRSS
+224 TSKNIEHHVYLVRSS

-295 VMDKF
+295 VMEKF

-322 LTHVINYNLPDD
+322 LTHVINFNLPDD

-356 ISGGRESRKVRDLEK
+356 ISGGREARKIRDLEK
-371 LIASKIEPRNVPTGE
+371 LIASKIEPKNVPTGA
-386 EICEKRLISLIEKI
+386 EICEKRLISLIDKI

-412 YMATVNEKLAEIDR
+412 YMETVNEKLADIDR

-460 GERGERNSRRGG
+460 SDRSSNRRGG

-528 LVLET
+528 LVLES

-544 DVQISKPEPGR
+544 DVQISKPEPRRGDGERRGGGDRRRNGGGDSRGR
-555 GGDRGGSR
+555 GFNSRRDSDRERSGGDRGGCR
-563 GGNRGGGDRG
+563 GGDR
-573 GRGFNNRREGDR
+573 DR
-585 ERSGGYRGGDRDNR
+585 GGYRGGDRD
-599 GGDRDNR
+599 RDSR
-606 GGGDRGGYRGGDRD
+606 DSKGGDRGGYRGGDR
-620 NRGGDRDN
+620 
-628 RGGGDRGG
+628 
-636 YRGGDREN
+636 
-644 RGGYRGGDR
+644 
-653 ENRGGDRNR
+653 NR
-662 TGNTRRGRD
+662 TGSSRRGRD

>member
-1 MNFIISVSLSNMITF
+1 
-16 KELGLQEEILTAIE
+16 
-30 KMGFVTPS
+30 MGFVNPS

-70 LPIINNLSTDSQSV
+70 LPVLNQLDSNSKSV

-93 ELCLQIAKELEAFSV
+93 ELCLQIAKELESFSA
-108 DKRGVRVQ
+108 DMRGVRVQ

-151 KALKI
+151 GALKI

-295 VMDKF
+295 VMEKF

-322 LTHVINYNLPDD
+322 LTHVINFNLPDD

-356 ISGGRESRKVRDLEK
+356 ISGGREARKIRDLEK
-371 LIASKIEPRNVPTGE
+371 LIASKIEPKNVPTGA
-386 EICEKRLISLIEKI
+386 EICEKRLISLIDKI

-412 YMATVNEKLAEIDR
+412 YMETVNEKLANLDR
-426 DTLLKRFLTV
+426 DDLLKRFMTV

-446 NTKDITPEGDRGDR
+446 NTKDISSEGDRGDR
-460 GERGERNSRRGG
+460 GDRSSNRRGG

-528 LVLET
+528 LVLES

-544 DVQISKPEPGR
+544 DVQISKPEPRRGDGERR
-555 GGDRGGSR
+555 GGDRRRNDR
-563 GGNRGGGDRG
+563 GGDSR
-573 GRGFNNRREGDR
+573 GRGFNSRRDNDR
-585 ERSGGYRGGDRDNR
+585 ERSGGYRGGDRDRGGDRGGFR
-599 GGDRDNR
+599 GGDRDR
-606 GGGDRGGYRGGDRD
+606 DSRDSRGGDRGGYRGGDR
-620 NRGGDRDN
+620 
-628 RGGGDRGG
+628 
-636 YRGGDREN
+636 
-644 RGGYRGGDR
+644 
-653 ENRGGDRNR
+653 NR
-662 TGNTRRGRD
+662 TGNSRRGRD

>member
-300 RNQNIQILVATDVA
+300 RSQNIQILVATDVA

-356 ISGGRESRKVRDLEK
+356 ISGGREARKIRDLEK
-371 LIASKIEPRNVPTGE
+371 LIASKIDPRNVPTGE

-412 YMATVNEKLAEIDR
+412 YMATVNEKLADIDR
-426 DTLLKRFLTV
+426 DALLKRFLTV

-563 GGNRGGGDRG
+563 GGDRGGNRGGGDRG

-585 ERSGGYRGGDRDNR
+585 ERS
-599 GGDRDNR
+599 
-606 GGGDRGGYRGGDRD
+606 GGYRGGDRD

>member
-1 MNFIISVSLSNMITF
+1 MITF

-30 KMGFVTPS
+30 KMGFVNPS

-70 LPIINNLSTDSQSV
+70 LPVLNQLDSNSKSV

-93 ELCLQIAKELEAFSV
+93 ELCLQIAKELESFSA
-108 DKRGVRVQ
+108 DMRGVRVQ

-151 KALKI
+151 GALKI

-295 VMDKF
+295 VMEKF

-322 LTHVINYNLPDD
+322 LTHVINFNLPDD

-356 ISGGRESRKVRDLEK
+356 ISGGREARKIRDLEK
-371 LIASKIEPRNVPTGE
+371 LIASKIEPKNVPTGA
-386 EICEKRLISLIEKI
+386 EICEKRLISLIDKI

-412 YMATVNEKLAEIDR
+412 YMETVNEKLANLDR
-426 DTLLKRFLTV
+426 DDLLKRFMTV

-446 NTKDITPEGDRGDR
+446 NTKDISSEGDRGDR
-460 GERGERNSRRGG
+460 GDRSSNRRGG

-528 LVLET
+528 LVLES

-544 DVQISKPEPGR
+544 DVQISKPEPRRGDGERR
-555 GGDRGGSR
+555 GGDRRRNDR
-563 GGNRGGGDRG
+563 GGDSR
-573 GRGFNNRREGDR
+573 GRGFNSRRDNDR
-585 ERSGGYRGGDRDNR
+585 ERSGGYRGGDRDRGGDRGGFR
-599 GGDRDNR
+599 GGDRDR
-606 GGGDRGGYRGGDRD
+606 DSRDSRSGDRGGYRGGDR
-620 NRGGDRDN
+620 
-628 RGGGDRGG
+628 
-636 YRGGDREN
+636 
-644 RGGYRGGDR
+644 
-653 ENRGGDRNR
+653 NR
-662 TGNTRRGRD
+662 TGNSRRGRD

>member
-1 MNFIISVSLSNMITF
+1 MIWNINEFHYLGVVSNMITF

-30 KMGFVTPS
+30 KMGFVNPS

-70 LPIINNLSTDSQSV
+70 LPVLNQLDSNSKSV

-93 ELCLQIAKELEAFSV
+93 ELCLQIAKELESFSA
-108 DKRGVRVQ
+108 DMRGVRVQ

-151 KALKI
+151 GALKI

-295 VMDKF
+295 VMEKF

-322 LTHVINYNLPDD
+322 LTHVINFNLPDD

-356 ISGGRESRKVRDLEK
+356 ISGGREARKIRDLEK
-371 LIASKIEPRNVPTGE
+371 LIASKIEPKNVPTGA
-386 EICEKRLISLIEKI
+386 EICEKRLISLIDKI

-412 YMATVNEKLAEIDR
+412 YMETVNEKLANLDR
-426 DTLLKRFLTV
+426 DDLLKRFMTV

-446 NTKDITPEGDRGDR
+446 NTKDISSEGDRGDR
-460 GERGERNSRRGG
+460 GDRSSNRRGG

-528 LVLET
+528 LVLES

-544 DVQISKPEPGR
+544 DVQISKPEPRRGDGERR
-555 GGDRGGSR
+555 GGDRRRNDR
-563 GGNRGGGDRG
+563 GGDSR
-573 GRGFNNRREGDR
+573 GRGFNSRRDNDR
-585 ERSGGYRGGDRDNR
+585 ERSGGYRGGDRGGFR
-599 GGDRDNR
+599 GGDRDR
-606 GGGDRGGYRGGDRD
+606 DSRDSRGGDRGGYRGA
-620 NRGGDRDN
+620 
-628 RGGGDRGG
+628 
-636 YRGGDREN
+636 
-644 RGGYRGGDR
+644 
-653 ENRGGDRNR
+653 DRNR
-662 TGNTRRGRD
+662 TGNSRRGRD

>member
-1 MNFIISVSLSNMITF
+1 MITF

-48 LSSDQDVIAL
+48 LSSEQDVIAL

-70 LPIINNLSTDSQSV
+70 LPILNQLDSNSKSV

-93 ELCLQIAKELEAFSV
+93 ELCLQIAKELESFSA
-108 DKRGVRVQ
+108 DMRGVRVQ

-151 KALKI
+151 GALKI

-322 LTHVINYNLPDD
+322 LTHVINFNLPDD

-356 ISGGRESRKVRDLEK
+356 ISGGREARKIRDLEK
-371 LIASKIEPRNVPTGE
+371 LIASKIEPRNVPTGA
-386 EICEKRLISLIEKI
+386 EICEKRLISLIDKI

-412 YMATVNEKLAEIDR
+412 YMETVNEKLANLDR
-426 DTLLKRFLTV
+426 DDLLKRFMTV

-446 NTKDITPEGDRGDR
+446 NTKDITSEGDRGDR
-460 GERGERNSRRGG
+460 GDRSSNRRGG

-528 LVLET
+528 LVLES

-544 DVQISKPEPGR
+544 DVQISKPEPRRGDGERR
-555 GGDRGGSR
+555 GGDRR
-563 GGNRGGGDRG
+563 RNDRG
-573 GRGFNNRREGDR
+573 DSRGRGFNSRRDNDR
-585 ERSGGYRGGDRDNR
+585 ERSGGYRGGDRDRGGDRGGFR
-599 GGDRDNR
+599 GGDRDSR
-606 GGGDRGGYRGGDRD
+606 DSRGGDRGGYRGGDR
-620 NRGGDRDN
+620 
-628 RGGGDRGG
+628 
-636 YRGGDREN
+636 
-644 RGGYRGGDR
+644 
-653 ENRGGDRNR
+653 NR
-662 TGNTRRGRD
+662 TGNSRRGRD

>member
-1 MNFIISVSLSNMITF
+1 MITF
-16 KELGLQEEILTAIE
+16 KELGLQENILTAIE
-30 KMGFVTPS
+30 AMGFVTPS

-48 LSSDQDVIAL
+48 LTSDQDVIAL

-70 LPIINNLSTDSQSV
+70 LPILNNLDSSSQSV
-84 QAIILCPTR
+84 QAIVLCPTR
-93 ELCLQIAKELEAFSV
+93 ELCLQIAKELESFSANM
-108 DKRGVRVQ
+108 KGVRIQ

-122 DIVKQ
+122 DISKQ
-127 IRGLKDN
+127 IKGLKDN

-156 NDITW
+156 HDITW

-208 EYMHNPVEI
+208 EYMHNPIEI

-224 ASKNIEHHVYLVRSS
+224 ASKNIEHQVFLVRAS

-254 IYGIVFCRTRREAKD
+254 IYGIVFCRTRREAKE

-295 VMDKF
+295 VMEKF

-356 ISGGRESRKVRDLEK
+356 ISNNREGRKIKELER
-371 LIASKIEPRNVPTGE
+371 IISSKIEQKNVPSGQ
-386 EICEKRLISLIEKI
+386 EICEKRLFNLMEKI
-400 ENIEVDEELIEP
+400 QNIEVNEEQIEP
-412 YMATVNEKLAEIDR
+412 YMATVNEKLADLDR
-426 DTLLKRFLTV
+426 DDLLKRFVTV

-446 NTKDITPEGDRGDR
+446 DSKDINTDSNDRERGDR
-460 GERGERNSRRGG
+460 TDRRRGG
-472 RDFSRFFINIGQ
+472 RDFTRFFINIGQ
-484 KHNLRVPNLIGLINE
+484 KQNLRVPNLIGLINE

-528 LVLET
+528 LVMES
-533 FKDAQRDGVDL
+533 FANSQRDGVDL

-555 GGDRGGSR
+555 DGGSR
-563 GGNRGGGDRG
+563 GGDRRGGG
-573 GRGFNNRREGDR
+573 GF
-585 ERSGGYRGGDRDNR
+585 RGGDRR
-599 GGDRDNR
+599 GGSRDGDRR
-606 GGGDRGGYRGGDRD
+606 GGSRDGGFRGSRDGGSRGGERREGGSRDGGFRGSRDGGSRGGERREGGSRD
-620 NRGGDRDN
+620 GGFRGSRDGGSRGGERREGGF
-628 RGGGDRGG
+628 RGG
-636 YRGGDREN
+636 
-644 RGGYRGGDR
+644 
-653 ENRGGDRNR
+653 RNR
-662 TGNTRRGRD
+662 D

>member
-1 MNFIISVSLSNMITF
+1 MIWNINEFHYLGIVSNMITF

-30 KMGFVTPS
+30 KMGFVNPS

-70 LPIINNLSTDSQSV
+70 LPVLNQLDSNSKSV

-93 ELCLQIAKELEAFSV
+93 ELCLQIAKELESFSA
-108 DKRGVRVQ
+108 DMRGVRVQ

-151 KALKI
+151 GALKI

-295 VMDKF
+295 VMEKF

-322 LTHVINYNLPDD
+322 LTHVINFNLPDD

-356 ISGGRESRKVRDLEK
+356 ISGGREARKIRDLEK
-371 LIASKIEPRNVPTGE
+371 LIASKIEPKNVPTGA
-386 EICEKRLISLIEKI
+386 EICEKRLISLIDKI

-412 YMATVNEKLAEIDR
+412 YMETVNEKLANLDR
-426 DTLLKRFLTV
+426 DDLLKRFMTV

-446 NTKDITPEGDRGDR
+446 NTKDISSEGDRGDR
-460 GERGERNSRRGG
+460 GDRSSNRRGG

-528 LVLET
+528 LVLES

-544 DVQISKPEPGR
+544 DVQISKPEPRRGDGERR
-555 GGDRGGSR
+555 GGDRRRNDR
-563 GGNRGGGDRG
+563 GGDSR
-573 GRGFNNRREGDR
+573 GRGFNSRRDNDR
-585 ERSGGYRGGDRDNR
+585 ERSGGYRGGDRDRGGERGGFR
-599 GGDRDNR
+599 GGDRDR
-606 GGGDRGGYRGGDRD
+606 DSRDSRGGDRGGYRGGDR
-620 NRGGDRDN
+620 
-628 RGGGDRGG
+628 
-636 YRGGDREN
+636 
-644 RGGYRGGDR
+644 
-653 ENRGGDRNR
+653 NR
-662 TGNTRRGRD
+662 TGNSRRGRD